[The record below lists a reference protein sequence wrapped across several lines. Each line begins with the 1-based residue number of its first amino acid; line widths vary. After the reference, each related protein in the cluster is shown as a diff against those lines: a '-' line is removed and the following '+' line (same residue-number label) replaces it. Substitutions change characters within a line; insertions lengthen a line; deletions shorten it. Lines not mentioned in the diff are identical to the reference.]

1 MLKGTCLRCIPP
13 ALPSDIPSTLYSGV
27 LIKLVLFSASL
38 GIVPI
43 SSYFLTDKYV
53 WNGTFGA
60 YISCPRAHVHSLPPC
75 AGNST
80 YSAITAIVAANI
92 VLVAY
97 IVLSLLE
104 DKQEREGAK
113 VSEKAG
119 ESRKER

>member
-1 MLKGTCLRCIPP
+1 MCGMVR
-13 ALPSDIPSTLYSGV
+13 
-27 LIKLVLFSASL
+27 LVL
-38 GIVPI
+38 
-43 SSYFLTDKYV
+43 
-53 WNGTFGA
+53 TFP
-60 YISCPRAHVHSLPPC
+60 CPRAHVHSLPLC

>member
-1 MLKGTCLRCIPP
+1 
-13 ALPSDIPSTLYSGV
+13 TLYSGV

-43 SSYFLTDKYV
+43 SSYFLTDKYL
-53 WNGTFGA
+53 WN
-60 YISCPRAHVHSLPPC
+60 
-75 AGNST
+75 GNST